1 MPTLA
6 ALIEEVEESS
16 PTPDPLDQ
24 LATASATARA
34 VDDTTDSMLSH
45 FVDKCRRAGHSW
57 AEIGTALGVTKQA
70 VQKRFTVGQ
79 IDAEPAGWDRYTP
92 RARRLVREH
101 APAASAELGHSWIG
115 TEHLL
120 LGFYAE
126 PDALAPKILL
136 HYGLDRDK
144 VVAGITA
151 RSGTGASGLGPLTPR
166 AWAALASCAREA
178 VMLGHNYIGT
188 EHQLLALMSGVGG
201 IAAEILAEA
210 GITHDGAR
218 EKVVTM
224 LIDMISKQQK

>member
-6 ALIEEVEESS
+6 VLIEEVEASS
-16 PTPDPLDQ
+16 PTAEPLDQ

-34 VDDTTDSMLSH
+34 VDETTDSMLSH

-70 VQKRFTVGQ
+70 VQKRFTAGQ
-79 IDAEPAGWDRYTP
+79 VEAEPAGWARYPP

-101 APAASAELGHSWIG
+101 APAAAAELGHSWIG

-136 HYGLDRDK
+136 EYGLDRAT
-144 VVAGITA
+144 VVAG
-151 RSGTGASGLGPLTPR
+151 
-166 AWAALASCAREA
+166 
-178 VMLGHNYIGT
+178 
-188 EHQLLALMSGVGG
+188 
-201 IAAEILAEA
+201 
-210 GITHDGAR
+210 
-218 EKVVTM
+218 
-224 LIDMISKQQK
+224 